1 VVIADGG
8 RGHSPIVLGVVGD
21 PAAGKTT
28 ITRDLVRIL
37 GEDNVNHIATD
48 DYHRYVREQ
57 RA

>member
-1 VVIADGG
+1 MAVEGT
-8 RGHSPIVLGVVGD
+8 RPIVLGVVGD